1 LILEANT
8 RYWDKNRA
16 PRLRR
21 IVFENARSQK
31 EAVDLVKSGEG
42 RVDVVTDLSP
52 LETLRVAESP
62 FAMVVKKR
70 GTPASVFG
78 RFNMLKA
85 GSPWTD
91 VRLRQAANL
100 AINRADL
107 IQYGANGNGLI
118 IPALVPGIRDPGIV
132 PYPFDAGRARKFLR
146 EAGHPNGLSIT
157 LIAPQD
163 LQAQATVVGKMLDQA
178 GFKTMLQTLDAT
190 SYSQKTLLSHL
201 DQPVEKQTWD
211 IALTTSF
218 NALNFPLYDLYH
230 WYAIDGPED
239 WVTEQPELRRLYD
252 ETLGTVDHAK
262 QQDLLRRM
270 ERHTHEQAYFLFL
283 YNPVRLHAVNRG
295 VKYVPYAG
303 WTRLAETSVTD
314 QHWSVRRSDGKK

>member
-1 LILEANT
+1 MILEANT

-42 RVDVVTDLSP
+42 RVDVVTDVSP

-132 PYPFDAGRARKFLR
+132 PYPFDAGRARKLLR

-295 VKYVPYAG
+295 VKYGPYNG